1 MDDNSLYIIYR
12 SCCYPTETVL
22 SIAKQELENENVR
35 KFGSA
40 EDKIYTISITK

>member
-1 MDDNSLYIIYR
+1 MDDNSLYIYR

-22 SIAKQELENENVR
+22 SITKQELENENVR

-40 EDKIYTISITK
+40 EEKMYTISITK